1 MQFLTFLCAII
12 KGVHE
17 YAPLLRLSAAS
28 AGNDHRLGA
37 NEAPPAVV
45 SIFIGD
51 DLQKVLDAL
60 ENGTNIKTD
69 QDLEFVIGVDA
80 LPNFRKDATDRNRT
94 SPFAFTGNK
103 FEFRMLG
110 SADSISCT
118 NTIMNTIVAQELC
131 EFADKLEQAEDF
143 DKALKELLIQ
153 TIKEHKAII
162 FNGNGYSDEWLE
174 EAARRGLPNLVSTVD
189 ALPHYMDPQNIA
201 MFEKFHVYT
210 KEEIASRTDILLE
223 NYSKVINIEAMTMLD
238 MTKKKLLPAAMEY
251 GKKICDTAIAKK
263 QLGLDASAE
272 TKLAADLDSNTAK
285 MYEAMQALES
295 KVNAAK
301 EIGDVLECA
310 KAYRSQV
317 FSAMS
322 DLRTY
327 ADQLE
332 MLVSAEDWPL
342 PPYSDLLFNV

>member
-51 DLQKVLDAL
+51 DLQRVLDAL

-201 MFEKFHVYT
+201 MFEKFLSLTHISEPT
-210 KEEIASRTDILLE
+210 RH
-223 NYSKVINIEAMTMLD
+223 
-238 MTKKKLLPAAMEY
+238 
-251 GKKICDTAIAKK
+251 
-263 QLGLDASAE
+263 
-272 TKLAADLDSNTAK
+272 
-285 MYEAMQALES
+285 
-295 KVNAAK
+295 
-301 EIGDVLECA
+301 
-310 KAYRSQV
+310 
-317 FSAMS
+317 
-322 DLRTY
+322 
-327 ADQLE
+327 
-332 MLVSAEDWPL
+332 
-342 PPYSDLLFNV
+342 